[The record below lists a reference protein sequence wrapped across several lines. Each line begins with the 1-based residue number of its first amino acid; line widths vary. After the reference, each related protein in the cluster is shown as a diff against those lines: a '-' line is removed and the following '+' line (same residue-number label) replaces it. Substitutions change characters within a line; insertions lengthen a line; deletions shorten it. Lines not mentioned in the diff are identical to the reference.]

1 MALVEQRDP
10 RVPVVAACEAV
21 GLGRATLYRRR
32 RPPAPSTVYSHPRA
46 PNRRRLSGEERQRI
60 LNTLHTPEFADQ
72 PPTEVY
78 ATLLGRGEYVGSVRT
93 MYRVL
98 ADAGEVRER
107 RNVRAAQVHPMP
119 SHTATAP
126 NQVWTW
132 DITKLATAEKGR
144 FLQLY
149 VIIDLFSRFVVGWLL
164 AARECKHLAAQL
176 LGETIVRHGVK
187 PGLIVHADRGSA
199 MKSDTVAQLLAEL
212 GASRSFSR
220 PRVSDDNA
228 FSEALFKTLK
238 YQPDYPV
245 FFTSE
250 QQARGWAEPF
260 FGWHN
265 DEHHHSGL
273 ALFTPADV
281 FHGRVEQV
289 ATIRQRALDAAYA
302 AHPERFPN
310 GPPVVRRPPA
320 AVSINPITPTEAA
333 PEAEARDAIATDP
346 TSMENVMNIVDAI
359 TRASAGGAEPCGS
372 TASQLEGGPC
382 RAEVDHA
389 ASSMAIAS

>member
-10 RVPVVAACEAV
+10 LVSIVAACEAV

-32 RPPAPSTVYSHPRA
+32 RPPAPSTMCSHPRA

-60 LNTLHTPEFADQ
+60 LDTLHAPEFADQ

-78 ATLLGRGEYVGSVRT
+78 ATLLGRDEYVGSIRT

-98 ADAGEVRER
+98 AEAGEVRER

-119 SHTATAP
+119 SHTATGP
-126 NQVWTW
+126 NEVWSW
-132 DITKLATAEKGR
+132 DITKLATTEKGK

-164 AARECKHLAAQL
+164 AAKECKHLAATM
-176 LGETIVRHGVK
+176 LGEAIVRHGVK

-199 MKSDTVAQLLAEL
+199 MKSDTVAQLLADL

-289 ATIRQRALDAAYA
+289 AATRQRALDAAYA

-320 AVSINPITPTEAA
+320 QVSINPLPPAEAA
-333 PEAEARDAIATDP
+333 PEAEARNGIAADP
-346 TSMENVMNIVDAI
+346 PSMDDVMNAVHDIR
-359 TRASAGGAEPCGS
+359 RASAGGAEPRGA
-372 TASQLEGGPC
+372 TDARLDEGPC
-382 RAEVDHA
+382 RAEQDHA
-389 ASSMAIAS
+389 AGSMAIAS